1 MKNRFLI
8 LFLFFS
14 FFLVTGCDEEY
25 KIVYCT
31 RSVEDSSNNISA
43 SMRYE
48 LYYDSNYYVRK
59 SVSNEEITSTSSDV
73 IEEYKKAYEDS
84 FKAYKDLSY
93 YTNTITVNDNTLTS
107 LTIIDYD
114 KVDSKKILKIEGD
127 DGNIFTKDGKVKLDT
142 LIERY
147 QKTGSKCYGN

>member
-1 MKNRFLI
+1 MKNKFLI
-8 LFLFFS
+8 FLLLIFI
-14 FFLVTGCDEEY
+14 FLVTGCDDSY

-31 RSVEDSSNNISA
+31 RSVDDSANNISA

-48 LYYDSNYYVRK
+48 LYYDNDYYVRK
-59 SVSNEEITSTSSDV
+59 SVSNEQITSTNSDV
-73 IEEYKKAYEDS
+73 IDKYKKAYEDS
-84 FKAYKDLSY
+84 FSLYKDISY
-93 YTNTITVNDNTLTS
+93 YTNTIKVDNNTLTS

-114 KVDSKKILKIEGD
+114 KVDYKKILEIEGD